1 MILKDRSLLNADG
14 TIPIKLIT
22 KCIEQHKRQLTRL
35 EKLNDYADGRHA
47 ILSRTLPDN
56 LPNIKAVANHAE
68 YIVDIAT
75 GYVHGA
81 AVSYSG
87 DGATLVDDLFTKIEE
102 DSHNA
107 DLGTDISTF
116 GRGYELIYMN
126 QKEIPFPELTVLSP
140 LTTNVVMDTS
150 VQRRPIFAFNY
161 SEKIDINDVVNGYFV
176 TVYDNY
182 YIYSFET
189 KSLENEKEY
198 ILVNTE
204 EHFFGDCPVIEYSNN
219 KKQKGDFEGVITLI
233 DAYNLLQSDR
243 LNDKAQLADA
253 LLAIENASLG
263 DDETER
269 SQTAEFIKREK
280 ILELPDGGKA
290 YWVVKTMNES
300 QIEVLKK
307 AIKDDIHEFSKVPCL
322 TDENFVG
329 NSSGVAMKYKLFG
342 LEQLGKRKER
352 YFRRGLKKR
361 LSTICNILFIQ
372 GTFIDPESI
381 TLSMKRSLPV
391 DDETLAKIATET
403 EGFISWETRLK
414 RYDPELDPEEER
426 EKLVAEKAAEASA
439 NATAFGSYYLE
450 ESKTVED
457 SQELQ

>member
-1 MILKDRSLLNADG
+1 
-14 TIPIKLIT
+14 
-22 KCIEQHKRQLTRL
+22 
-35 EKLNDYADGRHA
+35 
-47 ILSRTLPDN
+47 
-56 LPNIKAVANHAE
+56 
-68 YIVDIAT
+68 
-75 GYVHGA
+75 
-81 AVSYSG
+81 
-87 DGATLVDDLFTKIEE
+87 
-102 DSHNA
+102 
-107 DLGTDISTF
+107 
-116 GRGYELIYMN
+116 MN

-161 SEKIDINDVVNGYFV
+161 SEKIDINDVVNGYFI
-176 TVYDNY
+176 TIYDNY

-189 KSLENEKEY
+189 KSLENENEY
-198 ILVNTE
+198 RLINTE
-204 EHFFGDCPVIEYSNN
+204 EHFFGECPVVEYSNN
-219 KKQKGDFEGVITLI
+219 KKQKGDFEGVLTLI

-263 DDETER
+263 DDEAER

-361 LSTICNILFIQ
+361 LSIICNILFIQ

-391 DDETLAKIATET
+391 DDETLAKIANET

-426 EKLVAEKAAEASA
+426 EKLASEKEAEAKT

-450 ESKTVED
+450 GSETEED
-457 SQELQ
+457 AQETK